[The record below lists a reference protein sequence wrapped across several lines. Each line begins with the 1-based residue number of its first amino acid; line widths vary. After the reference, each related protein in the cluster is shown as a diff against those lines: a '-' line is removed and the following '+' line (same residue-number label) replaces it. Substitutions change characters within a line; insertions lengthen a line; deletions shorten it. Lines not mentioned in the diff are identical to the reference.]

1 MKKWLFKAN
10 PEGVNNFDVISL
22 FLIMPTIFYLL
33 CLLVTYKS

>member
-10 PEGVNNFDVISL
+10 SEGVNNFDVISL

-33 CLLVTYKS
+33 CLFVTYKS